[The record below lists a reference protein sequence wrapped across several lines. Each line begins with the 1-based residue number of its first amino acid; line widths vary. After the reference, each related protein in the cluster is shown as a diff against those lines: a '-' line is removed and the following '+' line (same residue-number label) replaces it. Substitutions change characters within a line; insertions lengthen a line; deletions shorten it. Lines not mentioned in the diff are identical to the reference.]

1 MSYGTVEGIRSISAF
16 VTTSASSAAG
26 AVANSSS
33 IAASISSSSNLPNY
47 PRQLL
52 GSYRALMHLLNC
64 KRDSPAV
71 DAATSTVSSESV
83 PIIIAAVAAAA
94 ASAAADATPH
104 LHVSPKLADPVCDW
118 TSRSI
123 RQTNIVARIGVV
135 LVVVVPDTS
144 MCWS

>member
-1 MSYGTVEGIRSISAF
+1 MSYGTAEGISSISAF

-33 IAASISSSSNLPNY
+33 IAASISSSSSNLPNY

-52 GSYRALMHLLNC
+52 GSYKALMHLLNC

-83 PIIIAAVAAAA
+83 PIIAAVAS
-94 ASAAADATPH
+94 ASASADATPH
-104 LHVSPKLADPVCDW
+104 LHVSPKLADPSCHW
-118 TSRSI
+118 KRRSI
-123 RQTNIVARIGVV
+123 RNNKPLWHELA
-135 LVVVVPDTS
+135 L
-144 MCWS
+144 CW